1 VDESVILL
9 NMATEEPPG
18 PNERTMAGVRAGI
31 ARAERTNLPY
41 FEPFAGGVIDPR
53 LQRPLDCAEERL
65 EGEAAS
71 GRFTELFAEMLTVA
85 VVAREAY
92 GDPELTEEEID
103 SYLDHSLSIFNSFRH
118 P

>member
-1 VDESVILL
+1 
-9 NMATEEPPG
+9 MATAEPPALT
-18 PNERTMAGVRAGI
+18 ESIMAGVRAGI
-31 ARAERTNLPY
+31 YRAERTKLPY
-41 FEPFAGGVIDPR
+41 FEPFPGGVIDSR
-53 LQRPLDCAEERL
+53 LQRPLDHAKERL
-65 EGEAAS
+65 ESETAS

-103 SYLDHSLSIFNSFRH
+103 SYLDYSLSIFNSFRH

>member
-1 VDESVILL
+1 
-9 NMATEEPPG
+9 MATEEPPG

-31 ARAERTNLPY
+31 SRAERTNLPY

-53 LQRPLDCAEERL
+53 LQRPLDYAEERL
-65 EGEAAS
+65 ESEAS

-85 VVAREAY
+85 VVAQEAY

-103 SYLDHSLSIFNSFRH
+103 SYLDHSLLIFNSFRH